1 MIVSAGNNQVAM
13 AGTAVPVAPA
23 VSVQDANGNPKAGAV
38 VTFAVGSG
46 GGSITGGTPTSN
58 AAGLAAVGS
67 WTLGPSAGT
76 NTLVATTPGVAPVTF
91 TAIATSA
98 KCSANATHVIGT
110 STQGALET
118 DDCQFFDGS
127 FIDFY
132 SSTITQ
138 ANAYYFTQT
147 SSAFNSYVLL
157 GLADGTIVAENNDQ
171 VDGSPD
177 ARIKA
182 ILPAGNYILA
192 ANSVNPGATG
202 AYTLSSS
209 IAPSNNGNCELVF
222 VVKNITT
229 SQAIEATDCPIQ
241 VNPPVYADGY
251 FILLKAGQSVTVQ
264 MSSSAVDSYIQIV
277 RNGGGAVV
285 AENDNRDATTKDAQV
300 TFTATTTDY
309 YAIFTRTAVPGQ
321 TGAYT
326 LSIQ

>member
-1 MIVSAGNNQVAM
+1 MSISSGNNQVAL

-38 VTFAVGSG
+38 VTFTVGSG
-46 GGSITGGTPTSN
+46 GGSVTGGTPTTN

-67 WTLGPSAGT
+67 WTLGPGAGA
-76 NTLVATTPGVAPVTF
+76 NTLVASTPGVAPVTF
-91 TAIATSA
+91 SAVATTA
-98 KCSANATHVIGT
+98 KCNANVTHVIGT
-110 STQGALET
+110 STQGALEA

-132 SSTITQ
+132 STAIGQ
-138 ANAYYFTQT
+138 ANVYYFSQA

-157 GLADGTIVAENNDQ
+157 ALADGTIIAENND
-171 VDGSPD
+171 VSPGNPN

-182 ILPAGNYILA
+182 ILPAGNYNLG
-192 ANSVNPGATG
+192 ANSVEAGVTG
-202 AYTLSSS
+202 SYTLSSS
-209 IAPSNNGNCELVF
+209 IAPPNNGNCELVF
-222 VVKNITT
+222 VLKNITT

-241 VNPPVYADGY
+241 DNPPVYADGY

-264 MSSSAVDSYIQIV
+264 MSSSAVDSYLQIV

-300 TFTATTTDY
+300 TFTATVTDY

-326 LSIQ
+326 LTIQ